1 MAGKGVHSDQDS
13 VVESHI
19 RKSSLQGN
27 TKAEKDVDAEAAPPS
42 KLLSEPVNEA
52 PVSNSNIVWWNGDDD
67 PANPRNW
74 SQFRKWSG
82 VGIVSAISFIT
93 QVHHHGCP

>member
-13 VVESHI
+13 VVESHVG
-19 RKSSLQGN
+19 KLSLQGSA
-27 TKAEKDVDAEAAPPS
+27 KAERDADAEVVPPS
-42 KLLSEPVNEA
+42 NSLTEPVNEA
-52 PVSNSNIVWWNGDDD
+52 AVTNSNIVRWGGDDD

-93 QVHHHGCP
+93 QVHHHSCP